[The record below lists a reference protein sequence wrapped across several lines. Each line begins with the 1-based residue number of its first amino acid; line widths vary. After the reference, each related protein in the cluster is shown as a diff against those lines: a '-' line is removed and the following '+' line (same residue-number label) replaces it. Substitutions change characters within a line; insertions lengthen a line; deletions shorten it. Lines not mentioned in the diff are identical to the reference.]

1 MSLPG
6 ILPLA
11 QPRTQPLPERPD
23 RGDASPVAERS
34 LRLNVSWTFA
44 GNVFYAACQ
53 WGMLVVLAKLGSP
66 EMVGRFALALAVT
79 APVFMFTNLQLRAV
93 QATDRSHQFAFA
105 DYLRLRILSTGLA
118 FSVIAGLAAWSHYQ
132 FWIAAVILMVGFAKG
147 SESISDAI
155 YGLVQWHERM
165 DLIARSMM
173 LKGLVSLAAF
183 AVTVALTRSLVM
195 GAAALAMAWSLVL
208 ITYDFSLA
216 RKFVSTRPVPA
227 GHHPS
232 LPRFT
237 RDTLL
242 RLTRLSIPLGI
253 TATLGSLILNVP
265 RYFIEHYAG
274 ARALGFFAA
283 VAYLMVAGNLVTN
296 AIAQS
301 ATPRL
306 ASLYA
311 SGEVRAFRTLLLKLC
326 AAAAV
331 PGIAGLLVA
340 VLAGKLVLRLLYRAD
355 YESYSGVFTLLMIA
369 TAIYCVTAILTNA
382 MTAAR
387 IFKPQ
392 PALLAAVMLLSAA
405 ACYFWIPAHGLAGA
419 AYAIILAAAAQLVG
433 SLVVL
438 RSVLRAPQISNNAIP
453 IIVESAAVP
462 VPRA

>member
-6 ILPLA
+6 ILPLV
-11 QPRTQPLPERPD
+11 QPRGEQPH
-23 RGDASPVAERS
+23 RGGAPLAAKRS

-105 DYLRLRILSTGLA
+105 DYLGLRILSTALA
-118 FSVIAGLAAWSHYQ
+118 LAVIVGFAAWSHYPFRYP
-132 FWIAAVILMVGFAKG
+132 FWIAAVIVMVGFAKG
-147 SESISDAI
+147 SESISDAV

-173 LKGLVSLAAF
+173 LKGLLSLAAF
-183 AVTVALTRSLVM
+183 ALTIVLTRSLVM
-195 GAAALAMAWSLVL
+195 GAAALAIAWALVL

-216 RKFVSTRPVPA
+216 RRFAPTNSTAPAPA

-232 LPRFT
+232 VPRFS

-242 RLTRLSIPLGI
+242 RLARLSMPLGI

-274 ARALGFFAA
+274 TRALGFFAA

-311 SGEVRAFRTLLLKLC
+311 SGEVRAFRSLLFRLC
-326 AAAAV
+326 GAAAV

-340 VLAGKLVLRLLYRAD
+340 GLAGKLVLRLLYRAD

-369 TAIYCVTAILTNA
+369 AAIYCVTAILTNA

-392 PALLAAVMLLSAA
+392 PALLAAVMLVSAA
-405 ACYFWIPAHGLAGA
+405 ACFLWIPAHGLTGA
-419 AYAIILAAAAQLVG
+419 AFAIILAAAAQLVG

-438 RSVLRAPQISNNAIP
+438 RPILQAAQISALSVRTM
-453 IIVESAAVP
+453 VEKP
-462 VPRA
+462 VA